1 MERNPEDFL
10 KRKFKE
16 KSSKLFK
23 LFFYYFFDS
32 NNSFTINLFFL
43 IIKK

>member
-23 LFFYYFFDS
+23 RFFIIFLIVITAVLLIYFF
-32 NNSFTINLFFL
+32 N
-43 IIKK
+43 

>member
-23 LFFYYFFDS
+23 L
-32 NNSFTINLFFL
+32 LFIIFL
-43 IIKK
+43 IVITALLLIYFY